1 MEELLNHP
9 DLFKLII
16 GLVLFLAVFIKA
28 YVWLRDGGL
37 YYRKYPVAASIDR
50 MSRSGELSGKDVEAA
65 IMSVDASKS
74 KAEQVKDF
82 ESAIE
87 AQK

>member
-9 DLFKLII
+9 DLFKVII
-16 GLVLFLAVFIKA
+16 GLVLFLAVFIKV

-37 YYRKYPVAASIDR
+37 YYRKHPIAASMDR
-50 MSRSGELSGKDVEAA
+50 VSRPGELSAKDVESA
-65 IMSVDASKS
+65 IMSVDTYKS